1 MLRHLLSLQ
10 SAPLPHSSG
19 ERSWYSKPAVCGARR
34 AKEVGITALL
44 VVLLYSCSALAD
56 DFGLG
61 TAGPGNWGILETGTA
76 ETVSIT
82 SPAGIETAPGGTSD
96 AANLGINNGS
106 KLTGSGGL
114 IQGTYYKFTG
124 NSDSN
129 TSLTALAGTISSP
142 AGNSIISQA
151 ASSATSA
158 STTLA
163 ALSADQTFTAQ
174 IKAST
179 TITATVPGRNVI
191 NLQDGVSMSGANQ
204 ILTLSGSSSQSFVI
218 NVPNGGISLSNADSI
233 VLTGG
238 LTPANVIFNVSGL
251 TGDTVSLNNNSVIN
265 GIVMDLNNTV
275 NMNNA
280 ATINGEIIGGN
291 NINMSNNAQVEVV
304 VPEASTAAY
313 FTLGPLS
320 LVAVMLLHRRFSRRK
335 QIVVSSSHDPALVA
349 DQC

>member
-1 MLRHLLSLQ
+1 
-10 SAPLPHSSG
+10 
-19 ERSWYSKPAVCGARR
+19 
-34 AKEVGITALL
+34 

-82 SPAGIETAPGGTSD
+82 SPSGITTFPGGTSA
-96 AANLGINNGS
+96 AANLGINSGS

-129 TSLTALAGTISSP
+129 TGLTALAGTISSP

-151 ASSATSA
+151 ASSAVSA
-158 STTLA
+158 SATLA
-163 ALSADQTFTAQ
+163 ALSADQTFTGQ
-174 IKAST
+174 IRQPT
-179 TITATVPGRNVI
+179 IITATVPGRNVI
-191 NLQDGVSMSGANQ
+191 SLQDGISLTGSGNTV
-204 ILTLSGSSSQSFVI
+204 ILSGSSSQSFVI
-218 NVPNGGISLSNADSI
+218 NIPNGGISLSATDSI
-233 VLTGG
+233 VLAGG

-251 TGDTVSLNNNSVIN
+251 TGDTVSVSNNSVIN

-275 NMNNA
+275 NMSNA
-280 ATINGEIIGGN
+280 ATINGELIGGN
-291 NINMSNNAQVEVV
+291 NINMSNNSFVEVV
-304 VPEASTAAY
+304 VPEASTVAY
-313 FTLGPLS
+313 FTLGPLT
-320 LVAVMLLHRRFSRRK
+320 LVSVMLLHRRFSRRK